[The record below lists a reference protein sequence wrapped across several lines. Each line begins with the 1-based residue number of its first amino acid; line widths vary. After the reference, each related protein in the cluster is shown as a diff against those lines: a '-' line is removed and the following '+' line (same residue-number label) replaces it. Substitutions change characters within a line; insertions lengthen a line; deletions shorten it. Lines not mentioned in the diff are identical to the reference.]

1 MHQTVKYKR
10 TALFQAFF
18 NSEKTGGLLL
28 IICTLFSLLL
38 ANSSWAVG
46 YQQLW
51 EFHVNGHSIT
61 HWINDGLMAIFFLLI
76 GLELEREV
84 YIGELSSIRSALL
97 PALCALGGVLVPAG
111 IFVLLNAGQPTS
123 SGAGIPMATD
133 IAFAIGILSL
143 FGNRVPHALKV
154 FLTALAVI
162 DDLIAIIVIS
172 IFYTEGLSVV
182 YASIA
187 GGIFLLLLLLNRLKV
202 HRLWPYLIGGVAL
215 WYTLLH
221 SGIHASIAGVLV
233 AFAIPFSDG
242 SKTSISFKLQQ
253 LLHHPVALIILP
265 LFALANTSIPI
276 QSESL
281 QALNTPLGWGI
292 FLGLVFGKPIGIY
305 LTAMLSC
312 RLKWSSLPENLNW
325 KMILGAGMLG
335 GIGFT
340 MSIFIAILAF
350 DQQRM
355 IDLSKLSVLISSL
368 IAGLLGG
375 MLLHL
380 VLPSKKIT

>member
-1 MHQTVKYKR
+1 MIQQTTTYKR
-10 TALFQAFF
+10 KALFKSFF

-28 IICTLFSLLL
+28 IICTVFSLVL
-38 ANSSWAVG
+38 ANSSWG
-46 YQQLW
+46 IEYQQLW
-51 EFHVNGHSIT
+51 ELQMNNHSLT

-84 YIGELSSIRSALL
+84 YIGELSSVRSALL
-97 PALCALGGVLVPAG
+97 PALCAIGGVLVPAG
-111 IFVLLNAGQPTS
+111 IFGLLNAGQPTS
-123 SGAGIPMATD
+123 AGAGIPMATD

-143 FGNRVPHALKV
+143 FGSRVPHALKV

-162 DDLIAIIVIS
+162 DDLIAILVIS
-172 IFYTEGLSVV
+172 IFYTDGLHVI

-187 GGIFLLLLLLNRLKV
+187 GGIFLLLLMLNRLRV

-215 WYTLLH
+215 WYALLH

-233 AFAIPFSDG
+233 AFAIPFGDG
-242 SKTSISFKLQQ
+242 SSTSISYKLQKR
-253 LLHHPVALIILP
+253 LHHPVALIILP

-276 QSESL
+276 KAESM
-281 QALNTPLGWGI
+281 QALNSPLSWGI
-292 FLGLVFGKPIGIY
+292 FLGLVFGKPIGIF

-350 DQQRM
+350 EQQMM

-368 IAGLLGG
+368 MAGLLGG
-375 MLLHL
+375 FFLNG
-380 VLPSKKIT
+380 VLPKK

>member
-1 MHQTVKYKR
+1 MSQPSTYKR
-10 TALFQAFF
+10 TALFKAFF

-28 IICTLFSLLL
+28 IICTMLSLIL
-38 ANSSWAVG
+38 ANSSWSNG
-46 YQQLW
+46 YQQVW
-51 EFHVNGHSIT
+51 EFQVNGHSLT

-97 PALCALGGVLVPAG
+97 PAVCALGGVLIPAA
-111 IFVLLNAGQPTS
+111 IFGFLNVGKPSFA
-123 SGAGIPMATD
+123 GAGIPMATD

-143 FGNRVPHALKV
+143 FGSRVPHALKV

-162 DDLIAIIVIS
+162 DDLIAILVIS
-172 IFYTEGLSVV
+172 IFYTEGLSVM

-187 GGIFLLLLLLNRLKV
+187 GGIFLTLLLLNRLGV

-215 WYTLLH
+215 WYALLH

-233 AFAIPFSDG
+233 AFSIPFGDG
-242 SKTSISFKLQQ
+242 SSTSISCKLQQ
-253 LLHHPVALIILP
+253 RLHHPVALIILP

-276 QSESL
+276 KAESM
-281 QALNTPLGWGI
+281 QALNSPLGWGI
-292 FLGLVFGKPIGIY
+292 FLGLVFGKPIGIF

-312 RLKWSSLPENLNW
+312 RLKWSSLPETLNW

-350 DQQRM
+350 DQQM
-355 IDLSKLSVLISSL
+355 MVDLSKLSVLISSM

-375 MLLHL
+375 VLLHV

>member
-1 MHQTVKYKR
+1 MQQTATHKR
-10 TALFQAFF
+10 TSLFLAFF
-18 NSEKTGGLLL
+18 HSEKAGGLLL
-28 IICTLFSLLL
+28 ILCTVLSLFL
-38 ANSSWAVG
+38 ANSSWSEA
-46 YQQLW
+46 YQQIWHANL
-51 EFHVNGHSIT
+51 NGHSIT

-84 YIGELSSIRSALL
+84 YIGELSSVRSALL
-97 PALCALGGVLVPAG
+97 PALCAIGGVLVPAG
-111 IFVLLNAGQPTS
+111 IFVSLNAGQPTS
-123 SGAGIPMATD
+123 AGAGIPMATD

-162 DDLIAIIVIS
+162 DDLIAILVIS
-172 IFYTEGLSVV
+172 IFYTEDLSAL
-182 YASIA
+182 YAGIA
-187 GGIFLLLLLLNRLKV
+187 GGIFLLLLLLNRLRV
-202 HRLWPYLIGGVAL
+202 HRLWPYIVGGIGL
-215 WYTLLH
+215 WLALLH
-221 SGIHASIAGVLV
+221 SGIHASIAGVLL
-233 AFAIPFSDG
+233 AFAIPFGNGSD
-242 SKTSISFKLQQ
+242 SSISYKLQQ
-253 LLHHPVALIILP
+253 RLHHPVALIILP

-276 QSESL
+276 KAESM
-281 QALNTPLGWGI
+281 QALNSPLGWGI
-292 FLGLVFGKPIGIY
+292 FLGLVFGKPIGIF

-350 DQQRM
+350 EQQMM

-368 IAGLLGG
+368 MAGLLGG
-375 MLLHL
+375 FFLNG
-380 VLPSKKIT
+380 VLPKK